1 MSGWLGMFTH
11 IVTFKWRDSGAADA
25 AIAAALSELASRLD
39 GVHSYLCG
47 PDAGFS
53 PNAYDFAVVG
63 SFADRDSFVAYR
75 DHPDHQRIL
84 TEMILPN
91 VESRT
96 VVQIEG

>member
-1 MSGWLGMFTH
+1 MFTH
-11 IVTFKWRDSGAADA
+11 IVTFKWKDRGVASA
-25 AIAAALSELASRLD
+25 AIAAALNELASRLD
-39 GVHSYLCG
+39 GVSGYLCG
-47 PDAGFS
+47 PDAGFTA
-53 PNAYDFAVVG
+53 NAYDFAVVG
-63 SFADRDSFVAYR
+63 SFADRESFTAYR